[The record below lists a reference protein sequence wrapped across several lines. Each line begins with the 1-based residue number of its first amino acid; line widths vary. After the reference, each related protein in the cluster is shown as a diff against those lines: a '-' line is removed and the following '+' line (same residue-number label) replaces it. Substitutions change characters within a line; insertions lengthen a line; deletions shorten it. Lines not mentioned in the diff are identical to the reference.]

1 MFGTLPAFGFYV
13 RHVQGI
19 TMRDVVISTM
29 SPDYRPPVLL
39 HDARNMMLDHF
50 EAPRHGGSPF
60 AVLRDVADLTV
71 RNVSG
76 VADGRHTRIPAGTL
90 PYGQQ

>member
-1 MFGTLPAFGFYV
+1 VRRIPSRLAFLLLLVCAVAPVRAIRQAPGGYDIRSFGARGESKSV
-13 RHVQGI
+13 
-19 TMRDVVISTM
+19 DS
-29 SPDYRPPVLL
+29 
-39 HDARNMMLDHF
+39 DAINS
-50 EAPRHGGSPF
+50 SPF

-90 PYGQQ
+90 LHGQQ